1 MQKLANVRFV
11 AYATIVGLLLTSACA
26 TLFKGPTEKVNFSSN
41 PEGAKIYVNGQM
53 IGETPYQ
60 MNLSSKDT
68 HTIEFRKEGYET
80 RTYVINSKMAA
91 GYLVLDILFGFIPVI
106 VDAATGAWMT
116 LETASVMAQLEA
128 KEASAP

>member
-1 MQKLANVRFV
+1 
-11 AYATIVGLLLTSACA
+11 
-26 TLFKGPTEKVNFSSN
+26 FKGSSEKVNFSSN
-41 PEGAKIYVNGQM
+41 PDGAKIYVNGQM

-80 RTYVINSKMAA
+80 RTYIINSKMAA

-116 LETASVMAQLEA
+116 LETANVMAQLEK